1 MSKKKIYIAGKV
13 TGLAQQEVVD
23 KFADVQINLER
34 CGFKVINPIEV
45 VRDFNMPWNEAMK
58 LCIKALLDCDAVY
71 LMDCHTQSV
80 GAMIE
85 MQLATNLK
93 IPCVNNVF
101 KLADL
106 WNS

>member
-1 MSKKKIYIAGKV
+1 MKKIYIAGKV
-13 TGLAQQEVVD
+13 TGLPQQEVIE
-23 KFADVQINLER
+23 KFADVQMNIER
-34 CGFKVINPIEV
+34 CGFTVVNPIEV
-45 VRDFNMPWNEAMK
+45 VQDFNTPWNEAMK
-58 LCIKALLDCDAVY
+58 LCIKALVDCDAVY

-85 MQLATNLK
+85 MQLAVNLK

-106 WNS
+106 WNN